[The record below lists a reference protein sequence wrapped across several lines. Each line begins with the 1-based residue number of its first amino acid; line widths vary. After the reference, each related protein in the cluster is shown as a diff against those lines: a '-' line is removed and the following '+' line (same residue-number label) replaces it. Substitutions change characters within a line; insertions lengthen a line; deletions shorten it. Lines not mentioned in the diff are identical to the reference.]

1 MNLSKNKNHIKKVL
15 IDHLSDFKLKE
26 LRNKEISF
34 FKNKRILITGASGVI
49 GINLLFF
56 FNKLNTEKNSR
67 IRIDATYNTSI
78 FNFVVNYFK
87 KDKKIKHQ

>member
-67 IRIDATYNTSI
+67 IRNR
-78 FNFVVNYFK
+78 K
-87 KDKKIKHQ
+87 KVYHS